1 MNIFLDNGV
10 LLDFYRVSSN
20 EAELY
25 KKVTTL
31 IENNAVSIYLTEQ
44 IKHEFTRMKEDII
57 QKALDDFSSLKV
69 SLDTPPIFSL
79 DDEFKDLSSSAK
91 IFNEKLDSLHAKFN
105 QQFLDNKLEADAL
118 IDIIFS
124 KAKFKETTSELLQ
137 KARVRMDIRNPPGK
151 INELGDRLNWETL
164 LNWSETNN
172 EFSGNKDNDFYII
185 SNDGDYF
192 RETKSKKTEIKLFL
206 QNEWSAVKS
215 NKLFGYKTLK
225 EFFIQKFPNQKL
237 ATDLEHEVLVSKLEN
252 SGSFSTTHNVI
263 EKLTNINSLN
273 DKHVNRIIDAY
284 MENNQIHGILCDSDV
299 SSYLN
304 NILQKYSSAITN
316 SNREKI
322 IQLQT
327 VYKV

>member
-25 KKVTTL
+25 KKVNTL

-44 IKHEFTRMKEDII
+44 VKHEFTRMKEDII
-57 QKALDDFSSLKV
+57 QQALDDFSSLKV
-69 SLDTPPIFSL
+69 SLNTPPIFSL
-79 DDEFKDLSSSAK
+79 DDEFRDLSSSAK
-91 IFNEKLDSLHAKFN
+91 IFNEKLDSLHIKFN
-105 QQFLDNKLEADAL
+105 KQFLDNKLEADTL

-124 KAKFKETTSELLQ
+124 KAKFKETTPELLQ
-137 KARVRMDIRNPPGK
+137 KAKVRMEIRNPPGK

-172 EFSGNKDNDFYII
+172 EYSGNKDNDFYII

-192 RETKSKKTEIKLFL
+192 RETKNKNTEIKLFL
-206 QNEWSAVKS
+206 QDEWSAAKS
-215 NKLFGYKTLK
+215 NKLFGFKTLK

-252 SGSFSTTHNVI
+252 SGNFSTTHYVI
-263 EKLTNINSLN
+263 EKLTKIDHLN
-273 DKHVNRIIDAY
+273 DKHVNRIVEAY
-284 MENNQIHGILCDSDV
+284 IENDQINRILCDNDV

-304 NILQKYSSAITN
+304 SILKKYDSIITD
-316 SNREKI
+316 SNREKV
-322 IQLQT
+322 IQL
-327 VYKV
+327 KSRS